1 MLEFVSIYIHNIKRK
16 NQLKKNLDHLKIPV
30 NKNKMTP
37 FIEKNKEFDIDDL
50 ETLENLDE
58 GLISSTFNAASA
70 LLIAKKLMSKIENW
84 DAYELGLIDLKGKP
98 TDKIPNTKEEKEAMS
113 LFNRFVLGIKRILLF
128 FVGETGIKFLVSYYV
143 IKNIKQ

>member
-50 ETLENLDE
+50 ESLENLDE

-70 LLIAKKLMSKIENW
+70 LLIAKKLMSRIETW
-84 DAYELGLIDLKGKP
+84 PAYELGLIDLKGKA

>member
-1 MLEFVSIYIHNIKRK
+1 
-16 NQLKKNLDHLKIPV
+16 
-30 NKNKMTP
+30 MTP

-58 GLISSTFNAASA
+58 GLISSTFNTASA
-70 LLIAKKLMSKIENW
+70 LLIAKKLMTRIESW
-84 DAYELGLIDLKGKP
+84 PAYELGLIDLKGRP

>member
-1 MLEFVSIYIHNIKRK
+1 MV
-16 NQLKKNLDHLKIPV
+16 HLKILV
-30 NKNKMTP
+30 NKNKKLIYMTP

-50 ETLENLDE
+50 EILENLDE

-70 LLIAKKLMSKIENW
+70 LLIAKKLITKIENW
-84 DAYELGLIDLKGKP
+84 DAYKFGLINLKGQP